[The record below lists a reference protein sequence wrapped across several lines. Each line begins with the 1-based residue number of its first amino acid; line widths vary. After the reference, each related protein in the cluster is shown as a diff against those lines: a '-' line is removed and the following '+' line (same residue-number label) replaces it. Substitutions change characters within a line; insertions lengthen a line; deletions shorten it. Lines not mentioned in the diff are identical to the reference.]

1 MSTLTREVNHASY
14 FIIVKQGTNTGN
26 ILEASVCRGHIYEF
40 FVLIKVN
47 NPLYAGIAIN
57 FEALNLFPDNKIYD
71 NVFIYDDENIDDE
84 PNVASDNYFLWGYV
98 IKYSNASGPIIRK
111 EYSPISK

>member
-1 MSTLTREVNHASY
+1 M
-14 FIIVKQGTNTGN
+14 
-26 ILEASVCRGHIYEF
+26 
-40 FVLIKVN
+40 
-47 NPLYAGIAIN
+47 YAGIAIN